1 MKRKRR
7 ALGRKNKRMGMLLCV
22 PAMVIVAFALYTLLY
37 ALVMSF
43 NTNMGVVQGHFE
55 FAGFDNYIETLK
67 SKEMRSVIG
76 NTLLYAAATILVELG
91 IGLLVSA
98 ALRKNVKGSGIAKV
112 CIILPMMMASIAS
125 GTIWRWMFTD
135 RYGVIN
141 YFLNFLHIDGPM
153 WLSEKMAAKF
163 AVLTVSVWTAAPFV
177 ILVLLASISSV
188 SDDIIEAAK
197 IDGAN
202 QFQAYWYIIF
212 PHLRSAIAV
221 ILLIRI
227 PDALKMY
234 DIVYILTG
242 GGPSNST
249 QVISYY
255 VVPCNRGVYDLVK
268 SDYQT
273 EKRRC
278 VRMGKKKWISNLYT
292 YCVLVIASVFMVFPF
307 LWLVLSSLKTEVQ
320 LFEVPIHILPDPS
333 TLQNYRDVI
342 ADGSMFMYMKNS
354 LIIALITTAITL
366 VISIP
371 AAYALAKIRFRA
383 GTVFFM
389 VILVIRMVPAV
400 TQLLPLFQILSKF
413 HLINT
418 RTGLIISYLPGSVI
432 FAVMLM
438 RTFFMEFPQE
448 LEDAGKIDGLGLLGV
463 IRRLV
468 IPISLPGI
476 CSATL
481 MSFLSTWNEFMY
493 ASVIIRSPE
502 LKTMPLG
509 IQSYV
514 STFQIY
520 WGKLTANAVI
530 YVLPVIIFTMFASK
544 GLIKGMTAGA
554 VKE

>member
-1 MKRKRR
+1 M
-7 ALGRKNKRMGMLLCV
+7 
-22 PAMVIVAFALYTLLY
+22 
-37 ALVMSF
+37 
-43 NTNMGVVQGHFE
+43 
-55 FAGFDNYIETLK
+55 
-67 SKEMRSVIG
+67 
-76 NTLLYAAATILVELG
+76 
-91 IGLLVSA
+91 
-98 ALRKNVKGSGIAKV
+98 
-112 CIILPMMMASIAS
+112 
-125 GTIWRWMFTD
+125 
-135 RYGVIN
+135 
-141 YFLNFLHIDGPM
+141 
-153 WLSEKMAAKF
+153 
-163 AVLTVSVWTAAPFV
+163 
-177 ILVLLASISSV
+177 
-188 SDDIIEAAK
+188 
-197 IDGAN
+197 
-202 QFQAYWYIIF
+202 
-212 PHLRSAIAV
+212 
-221 ILLIRI
+221 
-227 PDALKMY
+227 
-234 DIVYILTG
+234 
-242 GGPSNST
+242 
-249 QVISYY
+249 
-255 VVPCNRGVYDLVK
+255 
-268 SDYQT
+268 
-273 EKRRC
+273 
-278 VRMGKKKWISNLYT
+278 
-292 YCVLVIASVFMVFPF
+292 LVIASVFMVFPF

>member
-1 MKRKRR
+1 
-7 ALGRKNKRMGMLLCV
+7 
-22 PAMVIVAFALYTLLY
+22 
-37 ALVMSF
+37 
-43 NTNMGVVQGHFE
+43 
-55 FAGFDNYIETLK
+55 
-67 SKEMRSVIG
+67 
-76 NTLLYAAATILVELG
+76 
-91 IGLLVSA
+91 
-98 ALRKNVKGSGIAKV
+98 
-112 CIILPMMMASIAS
+112 
-125 GTIWRWMFTD
+125 
-135 RYGVIN
+135 
-141 YFLNFLHIDGPM
+141 
-153 WLSEKMAAKF
+153 
-163 AVLTVSVWTAAPFV
+163 
-177 ILVLLASISSV
+177 
-188 SDDIIEAAK
+188 
-197 IDGAN
+197 
-202 QFQAYWYIIF
+202 
-212 PHLRSAIAV
+212 
-221 ILLIRI
+221 
-227 PDALKMY
+227 
-234 DIVYILTG
+234 
-242 GGPSNST
+242 
-249 QVISYY
+249 
-255 VVPCNRGVYDLVK
+255 
-268 SDYQT
+268 
-273 EKRRC
+273 
-278 VRMGKKKWISNLYT
+278 MGKKKWISNLYT

-530 YVLPVIIFTMFASK
+530 YVLPAIIFTMFASN

>member
-1 MKRKRR
+1 
-7 ALGRKNKRMGMLLCV
+7 
-22 PAMVIVAFALYTLLY
+22 
-37 ALVMSF
+37 
-43 NTNMGVVQGHFE
+43 
-55 FAGFDNYIETLK
+55 
-67 SKEMRSVIG
+67 
-76 NTLLYAAATILVELG
+76 
-91 IGLLVSA
+91 
-98 ALRKNVKGSGIAKV
+98 
-112 CIILPMMMASIAS
+112 
-125 GTIWRWMFTD
+125 
-135 RYGVIN
+135 
-141 YFLNFLHIDGPM
+141 
-153 WLSEKMAAKF
+153 
-163 AVLTVSVWTAAPFV
+163 
-177 ILVLLASISSV
+177 
-188 SDDIIEAAK
+188 
-197 IDGAN
+197 
-202 QFQAYWYIIF
+202 
-212 PHLRSAIAV
+212 
-221 ILLIRI
+221 
-227 PDALKMY
+227 
-234 DIVYILTG
+234 
-242 GGPSNST
+242 
-249 QVISYY
+249 
-255 VVPCNRGVYDLVK
+255 
-268 SDYQT
+268 
-273 EKRRC
+273 
-278 VRMGKKKWISNLYT
+278 MGKKKWISNLYT

-383 GTVFFM
+383 GTV
-389 VILVIRMVPAV
+389 
-400 TQLLPLFQILSKF
+400 
-413 HLINT
+413 
-418 RTGLIISYLPGSVI
+418 
-432 FAVMLM
+432 
-438 RTFFMEFPQE
+438 FFMEFPQE

>member
-1 MKRKRR
+1 
-7 ALGRKNKRMGMLLCV
+7 
-22 PAMVIVAFALYTLLY
+22 
-37 ALVMSF
+37 
-43 NTNMGVVQGHFE
+43 
-55 FAGFDNYIETLK
+55 
-67 SKEMRSVIG
+67 
-76 NTLLYAAATILVELG
+76 
-91 IGLLVSA
+91 
-98 ALRKNVKGSGIAKV
+98 
-112 CIILPMMMASIAS
+112 
-125 GTIWRWMFTD
+125 
-135 RYGVIN
+135 
-141 YFLNFLHIDGPM
+141 
-153 WLSEKMAAKF
+153 
-163 AVLTVSVWTAAPFV
+163 
-177 ILVLLASISSV
+177 
-188 SDDIIEAAK
+188 
-197 IDGAN
+197 
-202 QFQAYWYIIF
+202 
-212 PHLRSAIAV
+212 
-221 ILLIRI
+221 
-227 PDALKMY
+227 
-234 DIVYILTG
+234 
-242 GGPSNST
+242 
-249 QVISYY
+249 
-255 VVPCNRGVYDLVK
+255 
-268 SDYQT
+268 
-273 EKRRC
+273 
-278 VRMGKKKWISNLYT
+278 MGKKKWISNLYT

-476 CSATL
+476 CS
-481 MSFLSTWNEFMY
+481 
-493 ASVIIRSPE
+493 VIIRSPE

>member
-1 MKRKRR
+1 
-7 ALGRKNKRMGMLLCV
+7 
-22 PAMVIVAFALYTLLY
+22 
-37 ALVMSF
+37 
-43 NTNMGVVQGHFE
+43 
-55 FAGFDNYIETLK
+55 
-67 SKEMRSVIG
+67 
-76 NTLLYAAATILVELG
+76 
-91 IGLLVSA
+91 
-98 ALRKNVKGSGIAKV
+98 
-112 CIILPMMMASIAS
+112 
-125 GTIWRWMFTD
+125 
-135 RYGVIN
+135 
-141 YFLNFLHIDGPM
+141 
-153 WLSEKMAAKF
+153 
-163 AVLTVSVWTAAPFV
+163 
-177 ILVLLASISSV
+177 
-188 SDDIIEAAK
+188 
-197 IDGAN
+197 
-202 QFQAYWYIIF
+202 
-212 PHLRSAIAV
+212 
-221 ILLIRI
+221 
-227 PDALKMY
+227 
-234 DIVYILTG
+234 
-242 GGPSNST
+242 
-249 QVISYY
+249 
-255 VVPCNRGVYDLVK
+255 
-268 SDYQT
+268 
-273 EKRRC
+273 
-278 VRMGKKKWISNLYT
+278 MGKKKWISNLYT

-520 WGKLTANAVI
+520 
-530 YVLPVIIFTMFASK
+530 
-544 GLIKGMTAGA
+544 
-554 VKE
+554 